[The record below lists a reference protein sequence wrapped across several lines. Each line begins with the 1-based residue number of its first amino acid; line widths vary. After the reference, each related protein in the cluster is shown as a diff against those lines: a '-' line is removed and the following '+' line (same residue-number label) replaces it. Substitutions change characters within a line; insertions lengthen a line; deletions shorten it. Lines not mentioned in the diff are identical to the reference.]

1 MGTLDE
7 AVERL
12 MAMSGDEE
20 GYPDR
25 IRIGQLSPGDTA
37 LLRDLAEA
45 AAEKAVHKC
54 MIAMG
59 LDPGDPIKAQN
70 DFGIMR
76 HVGEKMRDPAFKADL
91 DWARRARLRS
101 EGIFGKII
109 ITVAGLSAVGAMHAI
124 WSGLKALVSSAPPL
138 PPVH

>member
-1 MGTLDE
+1 MGTLDD

-12 MAMSGDEE
+12 TKMEGDDDHF
-20 GYPDR
+20 PDR

-59 LDPGDPIKAQN
+59 LNPKDPIKAQQ

-76 HVGEKMRDPAFKADL
+76 YVGDKIRDPEFKRDL
-91 DWARRARLRS
+91 EWVHRARLRG
-101 EGIFGKII
+101 EGMIGKAL
-109 ITVAGLSAVGAMHAI
+109 ITAVGLSVVGAMHAI
-124 WSGLKALVSSAPPL
+124 WNGVKALAGAIPP
-138 PPVH
+138 PGH